1 MNGEINA
8 NAARKHKPSA
18 TSTKNRIHTG
28 EEVAKLAMAIPILD
42 RSPEEGRD
50 VIVIFPSNYVASL
63 SRVVI
68 YTCYYPQMTQINVFT
83 AAALHWGW
91 ARIQ

>member
-8 NAARKHKPSA
+8 NAARKHKPST

-28 EEVAKLAMAIPILD
+28 EEVAKLAMAVVQIQV
-42 RSPEEGRD
+42 RRPEEGRD
-50 VIVIFPSNYVASL
+50 VIVVENIFPSNYVASL

-68 YTCYYPQMTQINVFT
+68 TPK
-83 AAALHWGW
+83 
-91 ARIQ
+91 

>member
-18 TSTKNRIHTG
+18 KNRIHTG

-42 RSPEEGRD
+42 RSPEERRD
-50 VIVIFPSNYVASL
+50 VIVVENIFPSNYVASL

-68 YTCYYPQMTQINVFT
+68 TPK
-83 AAALHWGW
+83 
-91 ARIQ
+91 

>member
-1 MNGEINA
+1 MWHEWGNGEINA
-8 NAARKHKPSA
+8 NAARKHKPST

-42 RSPEEGRD
+42 RSPEEARD
-50 VIVIFPSNYVASL
+50 VIVVENIFPSNYVASL

-68 YTCYYPQMTQINVFT
+68 TPK
-83 AAALHWGW
+83 
-91 ARIQ
+91 